1 MTTAPQAKPNEA
13 DSIIVCENLSKRF
26 RMGDETVNALQ
37 GVTLTIRRGE
47 FVSIMGPSGSG
58 KSTLM
63 NLIGA
68 LDTPSDGSIAI
79 GDTVLRQANQ
89 AELAELRGRTI
100 GFVFQQ
106 FHLLPRMTAAQ
117 NVAMPLIYRRD
128 PVTDGEERAR
138 RCLERV
144 QLANRMNH
152 LPSEMSGGQQQRV
165 AIARALVN
173 DPLLLLADEPTGALD
188 SRTGAEIITLFQDL
202 NAAGLTV
209 VLVTH
214 DERVAHAGTRI
225 IRMRDGKV
233 ESDTQNTDI
242 WRPNPAA

>member
-1 MTTAPQAKPNEA
+1 
-13 DSIIVCENLSKRF
+13 
-26 RMGDETVNALQ
+26 MGEETVNALQ
-37 GVTLTIRRGE
+37 DVSLTIRRGE

-68 LDTPSDGSIAI
+68 LDTPSEGAITI
-79 GDTVLRQANQ
+79 GDTVLRKASPT
-89 AELAELRGRTI
+89 ELAELRGRTI

-117 NVAMPLIYRRD
+117 NVAMPLIYRHD
-128 PVTDGEERAR
+128 PVTDGEARAR

-144 QLANRMNH
+144 HLANRMNH

-188 SRTGAEIITLFQDL
+188 SRTGAEIITLFQEL
-202 NAAGLTV
+202 NAGGLTV

-214 DERVAHAGTRI
+214 DERVAHAGNRI
-225 IRMRDGKV
+225 IRMRDGRV
-233 ESDTQNTDI
+233 ESDTPNADI
-242 WRPNPAA
+242 WRPDVAA